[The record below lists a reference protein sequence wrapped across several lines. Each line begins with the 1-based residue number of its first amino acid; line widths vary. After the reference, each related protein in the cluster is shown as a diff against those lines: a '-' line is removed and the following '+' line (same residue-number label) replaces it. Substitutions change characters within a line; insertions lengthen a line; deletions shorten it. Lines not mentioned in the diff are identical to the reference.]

1 MSFLLTLSWA
11 EDTRTELSS
20 RVFSRVVS
28 RSSRNTVS
36 DLHHR
41 TPFCSCLSTRLS
53 SRRNRTMEGWG
64 SRSTV
69 NARSRRHRFG
79 FSNSCR
85 VPLSINGSDPTE
97 PVHLD
102 QFYFRN
108 GGKLSNEL
116 KKSREEQRFSLR
128 KIIINWLKL
137 IRNSY
142 SFFPIRWTRE
152 GNRRAGKFLRKS
164 SSVT

>member
-53 SRRNRTMEGWG
+53 SRRNRTIEGWG

-79 FSNSCR
+79 FSNSQSSATFNQWIGPNRTCSSR
-85 VPLSINGSDPTE
+85 SILFQKRRQIVERIEEISRGAKIFFKEDNHQLTE
-97 PVHLD
+97 T
-102 QFYFRN
+102 
-108 GGKLSNEL
+108 
-116 KKSREEQRFSLR
+116 
-128 KIIINWLKL
+128 
-137 IRNSY
+137 NS
-142 SFFPIRWTRE
+142 
-152 GNRRAGKFLRKS
+152 
-164 SSVT
+164 